1 MSAQLVN
8 LYGKPDEENSGVCWK
23 TVETKSLNFR
33 SVIAEERRGRG
44 RTITQGLGCSLIF
57 TLPISKI
64 KT

>member
-1 MSAQLVN
+1 ME
-8 LYGKPDEENSGVCWK
+8 KNSGVSWK
-23 TVETKSLNFR
+23 TVETKRLNFR
-33 SVIAEERRGRG
+33 SVIAGERGGGRG